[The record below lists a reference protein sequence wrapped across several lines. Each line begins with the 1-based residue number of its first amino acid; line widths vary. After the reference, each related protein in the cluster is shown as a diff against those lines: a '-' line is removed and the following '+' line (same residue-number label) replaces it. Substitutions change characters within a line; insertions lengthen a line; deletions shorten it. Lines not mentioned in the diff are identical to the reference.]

1 MKKIYLSIVVV
12 AVSASSFA
20 QSLQEQTIMQQTV
33 TSAVARDVV
42 LPAHNS
48 ALTDPTDTLGFD
60 ELGAQLIQY
69 GSNSGYVFGTNELVD
84 PTQGS
89 QFNLEYARGFI
100 VNDPFTVIGAGFIFG
115 SKEDVSGA
123 PVAAEARLYN
133 IAPNR
138 AIGTQASTAP
148 DADGPAASV
157 LASADLAFADA
168 DTTFPN
174 ITWVD
179 FDSEAWVPSDF
190 IIGLNIAA
198 LYNGANPADTLA
210 LLADADG
217 DSDGDYTFTRIGLSP
232 TSPASQTLWAK
243 SGVLLVDGLANNL
256 AIFAV
261 VAESPNSIE
270 EQGFLNGVKATM
282 FPNPAVSSDNVT
294 IQYGLETAAKNV
306 ELSIVNVNGQ
316 VVYTS
321 AEGAKASGLYNLN
334 VPAGTL
340 SSGSYIYVLNA
351 DGARIAKRM
360 EILK

>member
-1 MKKIYLSIVVV
+1 MKKIYLSIAVM

-42 LPAHNS
+42 LPVHNS

-69 GSNSGYVFGTNELVD
+69 GSGSGYVFGTNELVD
-84 PTQGS
+84 PAQGS

-100 VNDPFTVIGAGFIFG
+100 INDTYNVIGAGFIFG

-133 IAPNR
+133 ISDNR
-138 AIGTQASTAP
+138 AFGDVSSTANDVP
-148 DADGPAASV
+148 GPGTAV
-157 LASADLAFADA
+157 LASADFAFADA
-168 DTTFPN
+168 DTIFPS
-174 ITWVD
+174 ISWVD
-179 FDSEAWVPSDF
+179 FDSEAYVTSDF
-190 IIGLNIAA
+190 VISLNIAP
-198 LYNGANPADTLA
+198 LYNGTNPADTLV
-210 LLADADG
+210 LLADSDG
-217 DSDGDYTFTRIGLSP
+217 DSDGDYTFTRIALSP
-232 TSPASQTLWAK
+232 TSPAAQTLWFR
-243 SGVLLVDGLANNL
+243 SGALLQGGLANNL

-261 VAESPNSIE
+261 VGESGVGIE
-270 EQGFLNGVKATM
+270 EQGFFNGVKVNM
-282 FPNPAVSSDNVT
+282 FPNPAVSSENVT
-294 IQYGLETAAKNV
+294 IQYGLETSAKNV
-306 ELSIVNVNGQ
+306 DLSIVNVNGQ
-316 VVYTS
+316 VVYT
-321 AEGAKASGLYNLN
+321 AAQGAKASGIYMMN

>member
-1 MKKIYLSIVVV
+1 MKKIYLSIAVV

-20 QSLQEQTIMQQTV
+20 QSLQEQPIMQQTV

-42 LPAHNS
+42 LPVHNS

-69 GSNSGYVFGTNELVD
+69 ASPSGYVFGTNELVD
-84 PTQGS
+84 PAQGS

-100 VNDPFTVIGAGFIFG
+100 VNDPYNVIGAGFIFG
-115 SKEDVSGA
+115 SKEGVSGS
-123 PVAAEARLYN
+123 PVAAEARLYS

-138 AIGTQASTAP
+138 ALGTQTSTAP
-148 DADGPAASV
+148 DSDGPAATV

-168 DTTFPN
+168 DTNFPS

-190 IIGLNIAA
+190 VIGLNIAA

-210 LLADADG
+210 LLADSDG

-232 TSPASQTLWAK
+232 TAPTSQTLWAK
-243 SGVLLVDGLANNL
+243 SGVLLVGGLANNL

-261 VAESPNSIE
+261 VGESPNSIE

-306 ELSIVNVNGQ
+306 DLSIVNVNGQ
-316 VVYTS
+316 VVYT
-321 AEGAKASGLYNLN
+321 AAQVAKASGIYTMN